1 MSKKLGTDQFIEIAK
16 ASARIRNI
24 VANTPL
30 RLSKSL
36 SNNDTYVYF
45 KMENLT
51 DYIHIRV
58 SKFEK
63 NRVSSSYT
71 YLLSDYTF
79 AK

>member
-45 KMENLT
+45 KMENLNPT
-51 DYIHIRV
+51 GSFKLRGAANKI
-58 SKFEK
+58 
-63 NRVSSSYT
+63 
-71 YLLSDYTF
+71 L
-79 AK
+79 